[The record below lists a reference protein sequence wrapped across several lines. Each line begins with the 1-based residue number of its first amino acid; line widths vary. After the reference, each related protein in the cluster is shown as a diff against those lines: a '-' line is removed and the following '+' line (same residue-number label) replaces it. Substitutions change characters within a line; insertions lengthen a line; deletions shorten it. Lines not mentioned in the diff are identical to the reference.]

1 MFWNLYTTYTLV
13 ISLFSI
19 IEHTSNSP
27 LHSRDYVNSIDH
39 SKFDNINNEDLLIH
53 DVLPYI
59 PTSVEP
65 SLSSSSSSSSSLL
78 LPTIRSVS
86 SSISS
91 IPNEEELLRLQL
103 ALALQIDSEV
113 NKAIHLEN
121 AASESIQQANL
132 LNKAADEAKYRA
144 QLVGQILNSL
154 KQSWNTTTTTT
165 TTTTN
170 NNNNNNNNND
180 NNIIDNFSNDD
191 NIHEKRAFIEVPKI
205 NQDYLLDEE
214 VGGQIITDYN
224 DNNREK
230 RNQDHHGHHHQ
241 QQQQHQRYDNMKK
254 KRNLFPVP
262 DPHNELHIQHLYD
275 YPLHEYIDDDDD
287 DDDDNDGDDDDNK
300 NMILN
305 DSEQN
310 IQKQLTLEKI
320 RLLILRQLI
329 KQQRES
335 KEKEQEKEKKEHK
348 QHHLHHN
355 DHSHNNNH
363 NDYLQLDK
371 NVIPLHIIN
380 QYPNLYIDRP
390 IWKELYN
397 QYDNDPIDDKQIN
410 LDINNNDDNNNYEKD
425 HYGIKYHLWKG
436 SQLNSLDNDDSI
448 LFK

>member
-1 MFWNLYTTYTLV
+1 MFWNLYATYTLV
-13 ISLFSI
+13 ITLFSSI
-19 IEHTSNSP
+19 KHTSNSP

-65 SLSSSSSSSSSLL
+65 SSSSSSSSLL

-121 AASESIQQANL
+121 AASESIQQADL
-132 LNKAADEAKYRA
+132 LNKASDEAKYRA

-154 KQSWNTTTTTT
+154 KQSWNTTSTD
-165 TTTTN
+165 N
-170 NNNNNNNNND
+170 NNNKD
-180 NNIIDNFSNDD
+180 NIIDNFSNDD

-214 VGGQIITDYN
+214 VGDQIITDYN

-230 RNQDHHGHHHQ
+230 RNQDHRGHHHHHHQQ

-254 KRNLFPVP
+254 KRNLFPIP
-262 DPHNELHIQHLYD
+262 NPHNELHVQHLYD
-275 YPLHEYIDDDDD
+275 YPLHEYIDDDN
-287 DDDDNDGDDDDNK
+287 DDNDGDDDDNK
-300 NMILN
+300 NIILN

-335 KEKEQEKEKKEHK
+335 KEKEQKKEKKEHK
-348 QHHLHHN
+348 QHHLHHY
-355 DHSHNNNH
+355 DHSHDNNH
-363 NDYLQLDK
+363 HDYLQLD
-371 NVIPLHIIN
+371 NNIIPLYMIN

-397 QYDNDPIDDKQIN
+397 QYDNDPINDKQIN
-410 LDINNNDDNNNYEKD
+410 HDMNNNDDNNNYEKN
-425 HYGIKYHLWKG
+425 HYGIKYHLWKE

-448 LFK
+448 LF

>member
-1 MFWNLYTTYTLV
+1 MFWNLYGTFTLV
-13 ISLFSI
+13 ITLFSSI
-19 IEHTSNSP
+19 KHTSNSP

-39 SKFDNINNEDLLIH
+39 SKFDNINNEDLLVH

-65 SLSSSSSSSSSLL
+65 SSSSWSSSSLL
-78 LPTIRSVS
+78 LPTIGSVS

-91 IPNEEELLRLQL
+91 IPNEEEILRLQL

-121 AASESIQQANL
+121 AASESIQQADL

-154 KQSWNTTTTTT
+154 KQSWNTT
-165 TTTTN
+165 N
-170 NNNNNNNNND
+170 SNNNND
-180 NNIIDNFSNDD
+180 NIIDNFSNDD

-230 RNQDHHGHHHQ
+230 RNQDHREHHHHQ
-241 QQQQHQRYDNMKK
+241 QQQQHQRYENMKK

-262 DPHNELHIQHLYD
+262 DPHNELHVQHLYD
-275 YPLHEYIDDDDD
+275 YPLHEYIEDD
-287 DDDDNDGDDDDNK
+287 DDDDNDGDDDDDK

-310 IQKQLTLEKI
+310 IKKQLTLEKI

-335 KEKEQEKEKKEHK
+335 KEKEKEKKEK
-348 QHHLHHN
+348 KDYRQHHLYHY
-355 DHSHNNNH
+355 DHSRDNNH

-371 NVIPLHIIN
+371 NVIPLHMIN
-380 QYPNLYIDRP
+380 QYPNLYIDRR
-390 IWKELYN
+390 IWKELHN
-397 QYDNDPIDDKQIN
+397 QYDN
-410 LDINNNDDNNNYEKD
+410 
-425 HYGIKYHLWKG
+425 
-436 SQLNSLDNDDSI
+436 
-448 LFK
+448 

>member
-1 MFWNLYTTYTLV
+1 MFWNLYATYTLV
-13 ISLFSI
+13 ITLFSSI
-19 IEHTSNSP
+19 KHTSNSP

-65 SLSSSSSSSSSLL
+65 SSSSSSSSSSSLL

-91 IPNEEELLRLQL
+91 IPNEEEILRLQL

-121 AASESIQQANL
+121 AASESIQQADL

-154 KQSWNTTTTTT
+154 KQSWNTTTTS
-165 TTTTN
+165 N
-170 NNNNNNNNND
+170 NNNKD
-180 NNIIDNFSNDD
+180 NIIDNFSNDD

-230 RNQDHHGHHHQ
+230 RNQEHRGHHHH
-241 QQQQHQRYDNMKK
+241 QQQQHQRYDNIKK
-254 KRNLFPVP
+254 KRNLFPIP
-262 DPHNELHIQHLYD
+262 DPHNELHVQHLYD
-275 YPLHEYIDDDDD
+275 YPLHEYIDDDNNNNN
-287 DDDDNDGDDDDNK
+287 NDGDDDNK
-300 NMILN
+300 NIILN

-310 IQKQLTLEKI
+310 IKKQLTLEKI

-335 KEKEQEKEKKEHK
+335 REKEREKEKKEHE
-348 QHHLHHN
+348 QHHLHHY
-355 DHSHNNNH
+355 DHSHDNNH
-363 NDYLQLDK
+363 NDYLQLDN

-390 IWKELYN
+390 IWKELHN

-410 LDINNNDDNNNYEKD
+410 LDMNNNDNNNYEKD

>member
-1 MFWNLYTTYTLV
+1 MFWNLYATYTLV
-13 ISLFSI
+13 ITLFSSI
-19 IEHTSNSP
+19 KHTSNSP

-65 SLSSSSSSSSSLL
+65 SSSSSSSSLL

-121 AASESIQQANL
+121 AASESIQQADL
-132 LNKAADEAKYRA
+132 LNKASDEAKYRA

-154 KQSWNTTTTTT
+154 KQSWNTTSTD
-165 TTTTN
+165 N
-170 NNNNNNNNND
+170 NNNKD
-180 NNIIDNFSNDD
+180 NIIDNFSNDD

-214 VGGQIITDYN
+214 VGDQIITDYN

-230 RNQDHHGHHHQ
+230 RNQEHRGHHHH

-254 KRNLFPVP
+254 KRNLFPIP
-262 DPHNELHIQHLYD
+262 NPHNELHVQHLYD

-287 DDDDNDGDDDDNK
+287 NDDDDDDNK
-300 NMILN
+300 NIILN

-335 KEKEQEKEKKEHK
+335 KEKEQKKEKKEHE
-348 QHHLHHN
+348 QHHLHYN
-355 DHSHNNNH
+355 DHSHDNNH
-363 NDYLQLDK
+363 HDYLQLD
-371 NVIPLHIIN
+371 NNIIPLYMIN

-397 QYDNDPIDDKQIN
+397 QYDN
-410 LDINNNDDNNNYEKD
+410 
-425 HYGIKYHLWKG
+425 
-436 SQLNSLDNDDSI
+436 
-448 LFK
+448 

>member
-1 MFWNLYTTYTLV
+1 MFWNLYGTYTLV
-13 ISLFSI
+13 ITLFSI
-19 IEHTSNSP
+19 IKYTSNSP

-39 SKFDNINNEDLLIH
+39 SKFDNINNEDLLVH
-53 DVLPYI
+53 DVLPYF
-59 PTSVEP
+59 PASVEP
-65 SLSSSSSSSSSLL
+65 SSSSSSSSSLL
-78 LPTIRSVS
+78 LPTIGSVS

-91 IPNEEELLRLQL
+91 IPNEEEILRLQL
-103 ALALQIDSEV
+103 ALALQVDSEV

-121 AASESIQQANL
+121 AANETIQKADL

-154 KQSWNTTTTTT
+154 KQSWNTTTT
-165 TTTTN
+165 N
-170 NNNNNNNNND
+170 DND

-230 RNQDHHGHHHQ
+230 RNQEHRGHHHQ
-241 QQQQHQRYDNMKK
+241 HQQRQRYNNMKK
-254 KRNLFPVP
+254 KRNIFPVP
-262 DPHNELHIQHLYD
+262 DPHNELYVQHLYD
-275 YPLHEYIDDDDD
+275 YPFHEYIDDVD
-287 DDDDNDGDDDDNK
+287 DDDDNK
-300 NMILN
+300 NIILN

-310 IQKQLTLEKI
+310 IKKQLTLEKI

-335 KEKEQEKEKKEHK
+335 KEKEQEKEQKEIKDHE
-348 QHHLHHN
+348 QHHLHHY
-355 DHSHNNNH
+355 DHSHDNNH

-371 NVIPLHIIN
+371 NIIPLHMIN
-380 QYPNLYIDRP
+380 QYPNLYIDRQT
-390 IWKELYN
+390 WKELHN

-410 LDINNNDDNNNYEKD
+410 LDINNDNNYEKN
-425 HYGIKYHLWKG
+425 HYEIKDHLWKR
-436 SQLNSLDNDDSI
+436 SDLNSLDNDDSI